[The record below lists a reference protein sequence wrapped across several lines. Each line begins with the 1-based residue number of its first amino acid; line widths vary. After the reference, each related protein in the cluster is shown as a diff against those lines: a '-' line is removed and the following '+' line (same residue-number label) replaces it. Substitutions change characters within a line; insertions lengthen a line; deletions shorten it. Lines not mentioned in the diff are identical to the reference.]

1 MRCAICP
8 RAIDDLRREGAP
20 LRQCGRA
27 SLLVYEPGDEMPL
40 LIEWLWTYK
49 AARKLEWTEFHAQ
62 LGKRLEI
69 MKQLFHDRA
78 RKARRSWLTS
88 SSSGQLG
95 GVAARDMRPRRILR
109 ARLRIAWAC
118 ARDPG
123 GGRRPPEQEAPLVMP
138 ASKNLHK
145 GGHSRQAIRPFF
157 RDRFYPAGAGVGTRP
172 SCSSIISRSNI
183 RLNEACLPSR

>member
-49 AARKLEWTEFHAQ
+49 AARKLEWTEFYAQ

-78 RKARRSWLTS
+78 RKARRSWLIS

-109 ARLRIAWAC
+109 ARLRIAWVC

-123 GGRRPPEQEAPLVMP
+123 GGFGRV
-138 ASKNLHK
+138 
-145 GGHSRQAIRPFF
+145 
-157 RDRFYPAGAGVGTRP
+157 
-172 SCSSIISRSNI
+172 SNI
-183 RLNEACLPSR
+183 LGVPPARMGFGLSSRLFNISLSLLVGRKERKAGHVGPR